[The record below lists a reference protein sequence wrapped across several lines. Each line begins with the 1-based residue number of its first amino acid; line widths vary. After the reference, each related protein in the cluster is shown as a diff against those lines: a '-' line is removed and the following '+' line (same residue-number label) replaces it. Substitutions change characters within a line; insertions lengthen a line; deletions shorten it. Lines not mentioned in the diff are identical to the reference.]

1 MSKIMSTRRLPPLV
15 TMLSPRCSDVL
26 VMWWRTQV
34 YAPSVHTLDGL
45 EILPLPLC
53 CHCAV
58 AVCGDVLAAFA
69 VTVLSPYVAMCW

>member
-1 MSKIMSTRRLPPLV
+1 M
-15 TMLSPRCSDVL
+15 CGDV
-26 VMWWRTQV
+26 VADAS

-45 EILPLPLC
+45 EILSLPLC

-69 VTVLSPYVAMCW
+69 VTVLSPYVAMCR